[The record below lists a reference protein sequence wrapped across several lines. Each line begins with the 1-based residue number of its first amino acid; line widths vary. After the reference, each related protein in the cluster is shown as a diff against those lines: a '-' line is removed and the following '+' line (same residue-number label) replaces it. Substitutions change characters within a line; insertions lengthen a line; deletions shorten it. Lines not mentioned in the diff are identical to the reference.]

1 MKVKTIIF
9 FSLIILVIFN
19 SCAEEESKYIPPETS
34 VVDQQF
40 NFHITAPGVWRSSQ
54 PNKTSLEK
62 MKMHG
67 LKTIINLRGDE
78 ETNNWEKEFSDSLG
92 LQYFNEPLD
101 ARDEFN
107 TEQVQRILD
116 IVADTANQPV
126 LIHCLGGKDRT
137 GLITG
142 IYKTHY
148 LGENFDDVIKET
160 IMFGHDAENYPEVLK
175 TIHNWKNSKNEN

>member
-1 MKVKTIIF
+1 MNLKSKLL
-9 FSLIILVIFN
+9 FSLIIILIFS
-19 SCAEEESKYIPPETS
+19 SCTEDKNTYIPPKTS

-40 NFHITAPGVWRSSQ
+40 NFHIAAPGVWRSSQ
-54 PNKTSLEK
+54 PNQTSLEK

-78 ETNNWEKEFSDSLG
+78 ETNNWESEFSDSLG

-142 IYKTHY
+142 IYNTHY
-148 LGENFDDVIKET
+148 LGKDFDEVKKET
-160 IMFGHDAENYPEVLK
+160 IMFGHDAENYPEVLN
-175 TIHNWKNSKNEN
+175 TIFNWKK